1 MIESLRSRVVASLSP
16 RMYYGWPM
24 VGVAALCLFCS
35 GPGQSHT
42 FSVFIQPIT
51 QSLGVS
57 KASIASAYAIA
68 TLFAAFLLPHAG
80 RLLDRYG
87 PRLTLVGLSCLLGVA
102 CLFFGA
108 AANFM
113 WLAVGFA
120 ALRFL
125 GQGATMMS
133 AANLV
138 SQWFLSKRGFAMSL
152 MGFGFA
158 ASMAIHPLLGEL
170 LIDKIGW
177 RMAWVCLGLMTW
189 VLMLPVLLLIVHD
202 RPEAVGL
209 RIDGQSA
216 VTPTDN
222 ESVDEPVVE
231 GLTVQ
236 EAKADRAFY
245 LLCAVWFVVGGL
257 ITVLQFFQVTVLSDK
272 GLDDSFGARLFTV
285 SALTAVITMPLI
297 GRVYDTVKTR
307 FVIAIQLCLI
317 ATALVA
323 ITFVTGFASG
333 AVYAIIF
340 GLCTAFMLT
349 MFGYL
354 WPRYFGRAHLGSIQG
369 QGQMVGVIGA
379 SLAPVPVGFAIDR
392 FSNPDMTLYALAVL
406 SLVTAVVTVKYLRTP
421 TGIKAPAGL
430 E

>member
-1 MIESLRSRVVASLSP
+1 MLIDSLRSRVVASLSP
-16 RMYYGWPM
+16 RVYYGWPI
-24 VGVAALCLFCS
+24 VGIAALCLFCS

-42 FSVFIQPIT
+42 FSVFIEPIT
-51 QSLGVS
+51 ESLGVS
-57 KASIASAYAIA
+57 KASIAIAYAIA

-80 RLLDRYG
+80 KLLDHYG

-108 AANFM
+108 AANFI
-113 WLAVGFA
+113 WLAVGFG

-138 SQWFLSKRGFAMSL
+138 SQWFLAKRGFAMSL

-170 LIDKIGW
+170 LIDTVGW
-177 RMAWVCLGLMTW
+177 RLAWVCLGLMTW
-189 VLMLPVLLLIVHD
+189 LLMLPVLLLVVHD
-202 RPEAVGL
+202 RPESIGL
-209 RIDGQSA
+209 RIDGQTA
-216 VTPTDN
+216 QT
-222 ESVDEPVVE
+222 ESEADDVVVE
-231 GLTVQ
+231 GLTVT

-257 ITVLQFFQVTVLSDK
+257 VTVLQFFQVSVLSDK
-272 GLDDSFGARLFTV
+272 GLDDSLGARLFTV
-285 SALTAVITMPLI
+285 SALTAVITMPFI

-307 FVIAIQLCLI
+307 YVIAIQLCLI

-323 ITFVTGFASG
+323 ITFVTSFASG
-333 AVYAIIF
+333 VVYAIIF

-392 FSNPDMTLYALAVL
+392 FNNPDMTLYALAVL
-406 SLVTAVVTVKYLRTP
+406 SIVTAVITVRHLRTP
-421 TGIKAPAGL
+421 AGIKAPAGL